1 MRVTLI
7 GSGNVATVLGRRI
20 HEGGHVIQQ
29 VYSRNPSHAETL
41 AVELSAAAV
50 SQFGDIDDLS
60 DLYLVCLA
68 DQVTERLSEELK
80 LQGKLIAHTAGS
92 VSINALQD
100 VSDNYG
106 VVYPLQTLRKE
117 LKQSPF
123 LPILV
128 DGNNPWNKTKLSA
141 FAQSF
146 ADRVEEADDEKRK
159 ILHLSAVMCNNFS
172 NYLFS
177 ITEEF
182 CEKEGVDFR
191 MIVPL
196 LEETAKRV
204 AFASPREMQTG
215 PAIRSDES
223 TMNKHRSMLKGH
235 PAILEVYNWFT
246 AKISEYFIKIK
257 H

>member
-20 HEGGHVIQQ
+20 HEGGHVVQQ

-41 AVELSAAAV
+41 ALELSATAV
-50 SQFGDIDDLS
+50 SQFADIDDSS

-92 VSINALQD
+92 VSINALKD
-100 VSDNYG
+100 VSNNYG
-106 VVYPLQTLRKE
+106 VLYPLQTLRKE
-117 LKQSPF
+117 LKHSPF

-159 ILHLSAVMCNNFS
+159 KLHLAAVMCNNFS

-204 AFASPREMQTG
+204 NLASPREMQTG
-215 PAIRSDES
+215 PAIRNDES
-223 TMNKHRSMLKGH
+223 TLNKHRSMLKDH
-235 PAILEVYNWFT
+235 PAMLEVYNWFT
-246 AKISEYFIKIK
+246 AKIPEYFIK
-257 H
+257 